1 MQADKATGALNTSS
15 PVTPLD
21 RVKQLA
27 SDSAAKL
34 KKSASRIQR
43 QVKKQKLGKWWPAL
57 GAVALLLLLSGGVG
71 LYRSSAS
78 SAWQKQIS
86 KQM

>member
-1 MQADKATGALNTSS
+1 M
-15 PVTPLD
+15 TPLD

-34 KKSASRIQR
+34 KESAGRIQG
-43 QVKKQKLGKWWPAL
+43 QAKKQKLGKKLGKWWPAL
-57 GAVALLLLLSGGVG
+57 GAVVLLLLFSGGVG
-71 LYRSSAS
+71 LYRSSRS

-86 KQM
+86 RQM